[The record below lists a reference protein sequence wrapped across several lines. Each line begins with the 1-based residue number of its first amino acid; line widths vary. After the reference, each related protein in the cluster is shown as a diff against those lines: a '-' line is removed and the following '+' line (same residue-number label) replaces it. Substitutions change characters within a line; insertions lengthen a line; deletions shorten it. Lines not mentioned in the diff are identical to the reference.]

1 MSLYLNFNSVCF
13 LIITI
18 VIIMIGYYLIKVLK
32 RLSETIIS
40 INKIIDRSEFELES
54 TVKNVEKITREAGN
68 ISEHVTSL
76 ASKAEAAGA
85 VASNVVNAL
94 IKKL

>member
-18 VIIMIGYYLIKVLK
+18 VIILIGYYLIKVLK
-32 RLSETIIS
+32 RLSETIVS

-54 TVKNVEKITREAGN
+54 TVKNVEKITREAGH

-85 VASNVVNAL
+85 VASNIVSAL
-94 IKKL
+94 VKKL